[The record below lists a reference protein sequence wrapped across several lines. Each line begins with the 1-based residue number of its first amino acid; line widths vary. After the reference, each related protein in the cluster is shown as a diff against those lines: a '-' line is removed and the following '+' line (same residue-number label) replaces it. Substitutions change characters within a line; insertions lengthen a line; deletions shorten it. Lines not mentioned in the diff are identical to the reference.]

1 MSNDLTISGLRLR
14 DSGACLIVEVQ
25 LDGHW
30 YAVLTERAP
39 MQPESVTISG
49 AQLARQIAALRCQR
63 CRQPLNNVSPGY
75 SKVASGFLVC
85 TPCLQPGEEVAR
97 ARGM

>member
-1 MSNDLTISGLRLR
+1 MSSDLAISGLRLR
-14 DSGACLIVEVQ
+14 DTGACLVIDIL

-39 MQPESVTISG
+39 MQPESVTITG
-49 AQLARQIAALRCQR
+49 AQLAKQIASLRCQR
-63 CRQPLNNVSPGY
+63 CKSPLNNVSPGY

>member
-1 MSNDLTISGLRLR
+1 MSDLAISGLRLR
-14 DSGACLIVEVQ
+14 NSAGSLHVDIL
-25 LDGHW
+25 LDGYW
-30 YAVLTERAP
+30 YVVLTEQSP
-39 MQPESVTISG
+39 LQPESVTITG
-49 AQLARQIAALRCQR
+49 AQLTKQIAALRCQR

-75 SKVASGFLVC
+75 SKIASGFLVC